1 METLE
6 TRGTT
11 YRVYE
16 YLEVCI
22 HMGRCHG
29 IPTHMTRFHT
39 QNDSDTPPHSN
50 SQWYTTYDMFERKT
64 CLQNKIIKNWE
75 SKHLI
80 IARTPPCLKALE
92 KGISNNATDMTH

>member
-1 METLE
+1 MTNQPTAAECSTEAAATAGMETLE

-64 CLQNKIIKNWE
+64 CLQNKIIKN
-75 SKHLI
+75 
-80 IARTPPCLKALE
+80 
-92 KGISNNATDMTH
+92 